1 MAFGNRLTRSYNIS
15 VPTILLHL
23 LTNAV
28 QSPTTLLAA
37 PFFSAA
43 LQYPPSILL
52 GAIGGL
58 LLLFVIVLVLF
69 WLARRRSPTAP
80 PAKSQT
86 SADSPPQIAVPPSPP
101 QPAGIS
107 LEFTAESGQHVR
119 FVLDKPTLTIG
130 RAPDNDIVLSAPIL
144 NADTV
149 SQHHA
154 RLRRDQD
161 DYIVRDLSS
170 RNGMS
175 VNGRQTIE
183 NLLQDGDRL
192 QFGEAEATLHQTP
205 GGAA

>member
-1 MAFGNRLTRSYNIS
+1 MTR
-15 VPTILLHL
+15 
-23 LTNAV
+23 
-28 QSPTTLLAA
+28 LAA
-37 PFFSAA
+37 PLFSTASQSSSSY
-43 LQYPPSILL
+43 LPVV
-52 GAIGGL
+52 IGGL
-58 LLLFVIVLVLF
+58 LLLLVIVLVLI
-69 WLARRRSPTAP
+69 WRVSRRPQAVP
-80 PAKSQT
+80 PAGSQT
-86 SADSPPQIAVPPSPP
+86 SADAPSQIVTPPTPRPIV
-101 QPAGIS
+101 IS
-107 LEFTAESGQHVR
+107 LEFTAETGQSIR

-130 RAPDNDIVLSAPIL
+130 RALDNDIVLSTPIV

-170 RNGMS
+170 RNGMA

-192 QFGEAEATLHQTP
+192 MFGEAEATFHQSA

>member
-1 MAFGNRLTRSYNIS
+1 MTR
-15 VPTILLHL
+15 
-23 LTNAV
+23 
-28 QSPTTLLAA
+28 LAA
-37 PFFSAA
+37 PLLSTTAQSSSSD
-43 LQYPPSILL
+43 LSII
-52 GAIGGL
+52 IGGL
-58 LLLFVIVLVLF
+58 LLLLVIVLVLI
-69 WLARRRSPTAP
+69 WRVSRRPEAAP
-80 PAKSQT
+80 PAGSQT
-86 SADSPPQIAVPPSPP
+86 SADSPPQIVTPPPRP
-101 QPAGIS
+101 VVVS
-107 LEFTAESGQHVR
+107 LEFAAETGQSIH

-130 RAPDNDIVLSAPIL
+130 RAPDNDIVLSAPVV

-170 RNGMS
+170 RNGMA

-192 QFGEAEATLHQTP
+192 QFGEAVATFHQSA